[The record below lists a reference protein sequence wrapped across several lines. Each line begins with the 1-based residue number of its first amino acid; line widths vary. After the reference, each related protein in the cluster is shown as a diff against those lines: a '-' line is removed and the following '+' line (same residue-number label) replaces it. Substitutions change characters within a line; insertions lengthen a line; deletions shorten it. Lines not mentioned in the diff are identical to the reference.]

1 MLDRFLPCVHTRFA
15 PLVLAAALAALFS
28 AMDAKEVVAQQ
39 QSAAIPAGPIKDV
52 AFQALWLIE
61 SDDANRIEYAG
72 PAREALSTVGFGRL
86 VPAGSAM
93 ASVTVGL
100 DARVDGGSR
109 YGQLQCQVRLLNTT
123 ESGEVQAQVEFRT
136 QPQSGMTIATTVR
149 APVGKWFLVGA
160 ADSRTGLPTHA
171 DDGKR
176 AVMIMKVTK
185 NVITLE

>member
-52 AFQALWLIE
+52 TFQALWLIE

-72 PAREALSTVGFGRL
+72 PARGALSTVGFDRL

-109 YGQLQCQVRLLNTT
+109 YGQLQCQVRFLNTT

-160 ADSRTGLPTHA
+160 ADSRTGLPTHS

-185 NVITLE
+185 

>member
-1 MLDRFLPCVHTRFA
+1 MA
-15 PLVLAAALAALFS
+15 VLS
-28 AMDAKEVVAQQ
+28 TMGDQEVVAQQ
-39 QSAAIPAGPIKDV
+39 QVVAVPSGPIKDV
-52 AFQALWLIE
+52 TFQALWLIE
-61 SDDANRIEYAG
+61 SDDANRVEYAG
-72 PAREALSTVGFGRL
+72 AAREALTTVGFGRL

-109 YGQLQCQVRLLNTT
+109 YGQLQCQVRFLNTT

-136 QPQSGMTIATTVR
+136 QPQSGMSIATTVR

-176 AVMIMKVTK
+176 AVMIMKVNK
-185 NVITLE
+185 DVITLE